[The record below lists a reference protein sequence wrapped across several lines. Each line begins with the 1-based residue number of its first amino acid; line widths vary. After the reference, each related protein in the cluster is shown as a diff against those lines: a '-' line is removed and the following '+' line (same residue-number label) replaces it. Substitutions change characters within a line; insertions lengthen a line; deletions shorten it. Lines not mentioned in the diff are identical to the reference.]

1 MKLLIQNYS
10 NSCSNQPMY
19 LKECISKVDGDCNLW
34 SLSDP
39 ISVYDKL
46 DTEKPDVLIT
56 SFQTIHQDIIK
67 YLTGNPNIKLV
78 VDVTGADQN
87 IVDNLESLIETQK
100 IDCPFFLSQEYKFLT
115 NVKNKSKKIVN
126 LLPCFDIFSA
136 KIDTPNYNIPAAIVS
151 NRVSKKFTEAC
162 GMYETYHKIALADNP
177 DPNFDIQANVLNMN
191 SLYERYE
198 EIVLTGDV
206 NFTCSQVFFDGFV
219 KSKKLTVRVPE
230 EQKEIFSQ
238 VLATLF
244 HEEGEG
250 PSLDSIKQQI
260 KNNHSCV
267 NRASQLTKE
276 LGEEVISKTLLE
288 VAKQL

>member
-1 MKLLIQNYS
+1 M
-10 NSCSNQPMY
+10 
-19 LKECISKVDGDCNLW
+19 
-34 SLSDP
+34 
-39 ISVYDKL
+39 
-46 DTEKPDVLIT
+46 
-56 SFQTIHQDIIK
+56 
-67 YLTGNPNIKLV
+67 
-78 VDVTGADQN
+78 
-87 IVDNLESLIETQK
+87 
-100 IDCPFFLSQEYKFLT
+100 
-115 NVKNKSKKIVN
+115 
-126 LLPCFDIFSA
+126 
-136 KIDTPNYNIPAAIVS
+136 
-151 NRVSKKFTEAC
+151 
-162 GMYETYHKIALADNP
+162 
-177 DPNFDIQANVLNMN
+177 
-191 SLYERYE
+191 
-198 EIVLTGDV
+198 LTGDV

-244 HEEGEG
+244 HEEGEE